1 MNLDI
6 LVSNLSEK
14 ISNKKRLLNVE
25 TQVQSTQ
32 TANFDLN
39 ETIFDRI
46 GSFLNVRDETSFT
59 EAANEGRNLP
69 FNNVPLE
76 SYANQEDIRVIPT
89 ETLEISIKTEKD
101 RKSSE
106 KGKKV
111 SVRVDIGCRRIIKKK
126 K

>member
-1 MNLDI
+1 MEFRRVIFRSEAAESNLDL

-14 ISNKKRLLNVE
+14 ISNEKRLLNVE

-59 EAANEGRNLP
+59 VAANEGRNLP
-69 FNNVPLE
+69 FNNLPLA

-89 ETLEISIKTEKD
+89 ETLEISIKTETAKN
-101 RKSSE
+101 
-106 KGKKV
+106 
-111 SVRVDIGCRRIIKKK
+111 
-126 K
+126 

>member
-25 TQVQSTQ
+25 TQVQRIQ

-59 EAANEGRNLP
+59 VAANEGRNLP
-69 FNNVPLE
+69 LNNVPLA
-76 SYANQEDIRVIPT
+76 SYAHQEVIRVILT
-89 ETLEISIKTEKD
+89 ETLELYIHTAH
-101 RKSSE
+101 
-106 KGKKV
+106 
-111 SVRVDIGCRRIIKKK
+111 VDTYDESNTIR
-126 K
+126 

>member
-1 MNLDI
+1 MEFRRVIFRSEAAESNLDL

-14 ISNKKRLLNVE
+14 ISNEKRLLNVE

-59 EAANEGRNLP
+59 VAANEGRNLP
-69 FNNVPLE
+69 FNNVPLA
-76 SYANQEDIRVIPT
+76 SYANQRSEAHT
-89 ETLEISIKTEKD
+89 SEL
-101 RKSSE
+101 KSLMRTTYAVFSL
-106 KGKKV
+106 
-111 SVRVDIGCRRIIKKK
+111 KKK
-126 K
+126 NTK

>member
-14 ISNKKRLLNVE
+14 ISNEKRLLNVE

-39 ETIFDRI
+39 ETIFDSI

-59 EAANEGRNLP
+59 VAANEGRNLP
-69 FNNVPLE
+69 FNNVHLA
-76 SYANQEDIRVIPT
+76 SYANQRSEERRVGR
-89 ETLEISIKTEKD
+89 ECVSRCRSRGWRYIKT
-101 RKSSE
+101 
-106 KGKKV
+106 
-111 SVRVDIGCRRIIKKK
+111 KKK
-126 K
+126 